1 VAQGGVPGI
10 GEPVGCASLQRSD
23 ASNGRALF
31 WSVSGVD
38 TLHESGLAGRVGR
51 NLALHVG
58 DCFMG
63 DTPVRPEAS
72 LNETEA
78 DPNNV

>member
-1 VAQGGVPGI
+1 MAQGGVPGI
-10 GEPVGCASLQRSD
+10 GDPVGYASLQRSD
-23 ASNGRALF
+23 ASSARTLL

-38 TLHESGLAGRVGR
+38 TKHEVGRRVGR
-51 NLALHVG
+51 KLAHRAG
-58 DCFMG
+58 ACFMG
-63 DTPVRPEAS
+63 HTPGRTEAS